1 MTADVIGTRR
11 SRKRKG
17 EAKRAA
23 KAKKEKILL
32 AVCGV
37 ILLAVLALMGPKM
50 LKQLHGSS
58 ASAPSTVAPSAS
70 SAPATGAQAAI
81 AAKQVDAFRAT
92 KHLASKDP
100 FVVQLGTEVAAAE
113 GPTPAAP
120 PAVRESKFVKKDPFV
135 QQLTVADAPTPS
147 SATPTTSTP
156 TTPTGTAGP
165 ATGKD
170 PTGAAASGSGGNY
183 IVMVASIP
191 ISDGRATA
199 RAAAATARSQGV
211 ASVKIVDSSGYPTL
225 RTGFYAVYS
234 GPYPTLAELQPALE
248 QVRGKGYPSAYT
260 RRLAH

>member
-1 MTADVIGTRR
+1 MAVEVVGY
-11 SRKRKG
+11 RKRKRKD

-37 ILLAVLALMGPKM
+37 LLLGILAFEGPKT
-50 LKQLHGSS
+50 LKKLHGGS
-58 ASAPSTVAPSAS
+58 AAPVPATVAPSS
-70 SAPATGAQAAI
+70 SAAPDAGSPAAGST
-81 AAKQVDAFRAT
+81 AKADSLAAT

-100 FVVQLGTEVAAAE
+100 FVAQLGTEAAASSQV
-113 GPTPAAP
+113 TPVAG
-120 PAVRESKFVKKDPFV
+120 PAVRESHFVQKDPFI
-135 QQLTVADAPTPS
+135 QQLTFAAPPTASSTTPAPTPGS
-147 SATPTTSTP
+147 SPP
-156 TTPTGTAGP
+156 PTGKP
-165 ATGKD
+165 
-170 PTGAAASGSGGNY
+170 ASGKPAGGKAASGGNY

-191 ISDGRATA
+191 ISDGRG
-199 RAAAATARSQGV
+199 AAGAEAAKARSQGI
-211 ASVKIVDSSGYPTL
+211 ASVKIVDSSRYPTL